1 MAGVTCVV
9 SSIVTKLSLM
19 SGHCVSLNMRDVT
32 PVGDKEEKICCLLSF
47 INLLQPSLEGDFKK
61 VLFCFYYMNSNYT
74 TNVNN
79 FAVICL
85 KIFLRLLYFGS
96 IIFKNLSKLKIDVLH
111 SYLQSLFGFSHQ
123 IFICI
128 CTSNIIKKINNNAFF
143 MFLMMP

>member
-1 MAGVTCVV
+1 MNYINEQSISRTAHPPLKTGRNLCIWKNWLMAGVTCVV

-111 SYLQSLFGFSHQ
+111 SYL
-123 IFICI
+123 
-128 CTSNIIKKINNNAFF
+128 
-143 MFLMMP
+143 